1 MSRAANDKNAEAVRP
16 MDAPAGI
23 DLRPQPAPTVRVS
36 KRAGIAVFCLLATV
50 LGLFAYGGYKRQAR
64 DQAATSDRRPKNV
77 VPATAA
83 GTEIT
88 KEIASGD
95 VSATARSSGSNPVTP
110 DLQPP
115 TDAVTTSNR
124 NSTSTTPQ
132 TYGPRGPTSQP
143 VAALQPV
150 EPTPEEKRL
159 LLAYQQEMQAMTAPT
174 AIGRNEGSR
183 MPGAPDTQ
191 LGPGSPEALSRLA
204 AIGQALGASRQSGL
218 PSEASALL
226 RGTSGATD
234 PREYADQNAQSSKE
248 AFIERARSTAT
259 ADYLKSTRTVP
270 ISKYE
275 IKAGW
280 EIPAVMEQ
288 GLNSDLPGELKALV
302 TSNIFD
308 TATGR
313 YLLVPQGSRLVGI
326 YDSHVGYG
334 QDGVQVVWNRIIF
347 PDASSIDLGG
357 MSGQDAQGYSGFR
370 HTVDH
375 HYKRLIGFAVL
386 TSLFS
391 AGFELSQ
398 NRNQS
403 VLAYPSSGQVAA
415 GAVGREVTQLGAEI
429 TRRNLNVQPTIK
441 IPVGYKFNV
450 RVNRDILFEAP
461 YQPLQAA
468 Q

>member
-1 MSRAANDKNAEAVRP
+1 
-16 MDAPAGI
+16 
-23 DLRPQPAPTVRVS
+23 
-36 KRAGIAVFCLLATV
+36 
-50 LGLFAYGGYKRQAR
+50 
-64 DQAATSDRRPKNV
+64 
-77 VPATAA
+77 
-83 GTEIT
+83 
-88 KEIASGD
+88 
-95 VSATARSSGSNPVTP
+95 
-110 DLQPP
+110 
-115 TDAVTTSNR
+115 
-124 NSTSTTPQ
+124 
-132 TYGPRGPTSQP
+132 
-143 VAALQPV
+143 
-150 EPTPEEKRL
+150 
-159 LLAYQQEMQAMTAPT
+159 
-174 AIGRNEGSR
+174 
-183 MPGAPDTQ
+183 
-191 LGPGSPEALSRLA
+191 
-204 AIGQALGASRQSGL
+204 
-218 PSEASALL
+218 
-226 RGTSGATD
+226 
-234 PREYADQNAQSSKE
+234 
-248 AFIERARSTAT
+248 
-259 ADYLKSTRTVP
+259 
-270 ISKYE
+270 
-275 IKAGW
+275 
-280 EIPAVMEQ
+280 MEQ

-403 VLAYPSSGQVAA
+403 VLAYPSTGQVAA